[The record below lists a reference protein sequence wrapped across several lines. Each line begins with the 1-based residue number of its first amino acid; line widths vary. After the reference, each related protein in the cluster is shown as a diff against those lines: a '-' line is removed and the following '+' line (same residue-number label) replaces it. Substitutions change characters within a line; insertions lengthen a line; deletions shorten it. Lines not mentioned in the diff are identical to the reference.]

1 MNVFLVGHIPAT
13 MMSSSRARNSSTTGG
28 SGKENRRLDSQT
40 MAAAER
46 LKTFVDS
53 QIQSMETQVSALH
66 NKLTELQEKSL
77 ANEAIT
83 EDKIKGWIQAALAN
97 QPTQG
102 LIANTASNDS
112 KGGYSSPNE
121 LEQSKHA
128 KVSLQL

>member
-1 MNVFLVGHIPAT
+1 MNGFLVGHIPAT
-13 MMSSSRARNSSTTGG
+13 MMSSRARNSSTTGG

-102 LIANTASNDS
+102 LIANTTSNDS
-112 KGGYSSPNE
+112 KGDHSSPNE